1 MKCGGG
7 KMMHGMKKKK
17 TAKKVSKKK
26 TAKKAVKKTYKR

>member
-1 MKCGGG
+1 MKCGGS

>member
-1 MKCGGG
+1 MHKCGGK
-7 KMMHGMKKKK
+7 KMMHGKKK

>member
-1 MKCGGG
+1 MKCGGN

-17 TAKKVSKKK
+17 PIKKVSKKK